1 MQEIEGKKTEEK
13 KKKHYEKPEIEIIY
27 LDDVDIITT
36 SGEAPHGEYETEI
49 LPIN

>member
-1 MQEIEGKKTEEK
+1 MQENEGKKTEEK

-36 SGEAPHGEYETEI
+36 SGDAQSNSELETSMRGM
-49 LPIN
+49 

>member
-1 MQEIEGKKTEEK
+1 MQENEGKKTEEK

-36 SGEAPHGEYETEI
+36 SGEAPREENEAEM
-49 LPIN
+49 LRM